1 MLALLN
7 NLFLLLALCYCCIA
21 NGQKPVCGNEI
32 FFTDSLSREKV
43 KEADRIIANY
53 LSQDYTNSRSEIT
66 IPVVVHIVWHQYE
79 ENLSDAT
86 VLSQIEALNRDFNA
100 VNNDI
105 QDVPNEFKPFI
116 GNAGIRF
123 CLAAIDPQGNPTT
136 GIVRIQ
142 TNLSEIGL
150 MDELFFASKGGS
162 DAWDTDKYLNIWV
175 ANTGKL
181 ISGFGS
187 YPNQTLPEKTGV
199 IIHPKYFGI
208 NGHSKYGLGRVAT
221 HEIGHYF
228 GLKHL
233 WADDLDCDTDDDVI
247 DTPPQ
252 NSGHT
257 DCPSFPQSGCSQS
270 EMFMNFMDYVD
281 DPCMIMF
288 TKGQSDRMLATINTY
303 RSGLIDSDVIC
314 MMPHISENNS
324 LLIYPNPSSDLFHCW
339 YAIPQMRIIKYGL
352 YNSVGQLVTTE
363 EQLINQDFYINLQAF
378 SPGVYFLKIDGIA
391 HKLVKI

>member
-1 MLALLN
+1 M
-7 NLFLLLALCYCCIA
+7 
-21 NGQKPVCGNEI
+21 
-32 FFTDSLSREKV
+32 
-43 KEADRIIANY
+43 
-53 LSQDYTNSRSEIT
+53 
-66 IPVVVHIVWHQYE
+66 
-79 ENLSDAT
+79 
-86 VLSQIEALNRDFNA
+86 
-100 VNNDI
+100 
-105 QDVPNEFKPFI
+105 
-116 GNAGIRF
+116 
-123 CLAAIDPQGNPTT
+123 
-136 GIVRIQ
+136 
-142 TNLSEIGL
+142 
-150 MDELFFASKGGS
+150 
-162 DAWDTDKYLNIWV
+162 
-175 ANTGKL
+175 
-181 ISGFGS
+181 
-187 YPNQTLPEKTGV
+187 
-199 IIHPKYFGI
+199 
-208 NGHSKYGLGRVAT
+208 
-221 HEIGHYF
+221 
-228 GLKHL
+228 
-233 WADDLDCDTDDDVI
+233 ADDLDCDTDDDVI